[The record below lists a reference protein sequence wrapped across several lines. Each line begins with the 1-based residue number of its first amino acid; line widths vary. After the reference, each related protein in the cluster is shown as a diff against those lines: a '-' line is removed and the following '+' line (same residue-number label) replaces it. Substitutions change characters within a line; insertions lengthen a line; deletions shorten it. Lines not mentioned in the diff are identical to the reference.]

1 MPKSPMSPQAL
12 VEAAAQQTVT
22 PAEFRKYF
30 QTMSL
35 EQQREVEEL
44 MGEEIGTWTMDAS

>member
-1 MPKSPMSPQAL
+1 MSPQAL
-12 VEAAAQQTVT
+12 VEAAAQRSIT

-30 QTMSL
+30 QALSV

-44 MGEEIGTWTMDAS
+44 MGEEIGAWTIDAS